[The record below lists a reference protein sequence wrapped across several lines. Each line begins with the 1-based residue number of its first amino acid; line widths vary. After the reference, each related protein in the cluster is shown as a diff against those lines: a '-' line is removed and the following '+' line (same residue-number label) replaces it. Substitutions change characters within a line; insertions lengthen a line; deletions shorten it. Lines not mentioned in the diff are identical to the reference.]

1 MTAVIVLFLLEYA
14 ILLMPGMTS
23 GIPEVVSESLSALQ
37 MLVFGVLLLVVMLV
51 LFNLFRFRKEPYT
64 DLYVFLFVILFGIL
78 IAVLSPVLN
87 GFDEQAHFFKT
98 VATLDGKMFRYE
110 SYNYRVSESYVLL
123 RDHFMDRWYSP
134 LFSGKWSQ
142 NTLFVEALENGYAQ
156 PTYPFY
162 GYIFCAAGMG
172 IARIIRLP
180 IGMVFLAVSMALAL
194 VLLGLFRQWERRL
207 N

>member
-78 IAVLSPVLN
+78 IVLEY
-87 GFDEQAHFFKT
+87 F
-98 VATLDGKMFRYE
+98 KMF
-110 SYNYRVSESYVLL
+110 YNNVWNYL
-123 RDHFMDRWYSP
+123 
-134 LFSGKWSQ
+134 Q
-142 NTLFVEALENGYAQ
+142 NF
-156 PTYPFY
+156 
-162 GYIFCAAGMG
+162 
-172 IARIIRLP
+172 
-180 IGMVFLAVSMALAL
+180 
-194 VLLGLFRQWERRL
+194 
-207 N
+207 